1 MKGSILLSME
11 NHHPSTLLSMDSS
24 GSSHEELLDLD
35 INNVNHHQITLYN
48 PPDINLPLSVGR
60 SSPTW
65 NLDSCDN
72 ILDVG
77 LSSHVYETETF
88 LNVVAPSKVSK
99 KCLKRGDSIQSLR
112 SLEKLVVEQ
121 EEEGDALQGLI
132 NLISSSMCSSFST
145 IWRTCTCGLLR
156 ISLRTRSVKCS

>member
-1 MKGSILLSME
+1 MKGSILTVLSME

-24 GSSHEELLDLD
+24 GSSHEELDLEM
-35 INNVNHHQITLYN
+35 NNGNRQITLYN

-60 SSPTW
+60 SSPSW

-88 LNVVAPSKVSK
+88 LNVVPSKV
-99 KCLKRGDSIQSLR
+99 
-112 SLEKLVVEQ
+112 
-121 EEEGDALQGLI
+121 A
-132 NLISSSMCSSFST
+132 
-145 IWRTCTCGLLR
+145 
-156 ISLRTRSVKCS
+156 